1 MADFGG
7 AAFSEDSVIKMPFSL
22 SLSLSLSLT
31 LSLSIHL
38 SSELEVEGLQKTDED
53 NHEHE
58 NKDAQIAHGGA
69 DGGCQLLRRRR
80 HLLEIS
86 DEA

>member
-1 MADFGG
+1 
-7 AAFSEDSVIKMPFSL
+7 
-22 SLSLSLSLT
+22 
-31 LSLSIHL
+31 
-38 SSELEVEGLQKTDED
+38 LEVEGLQKTDED